1 MREGGRRG
9 FEVLLLTISDAIPTV
24 FDHRDED
31 GVVILGD
38 RRLRER
44 KQMCGRRVIGGDCE
58 LVLTFVRFGRFW
70 EV

>member
-44 KQMCGRRVIGGDCE
+44 KQVGAWNPFDFSHSAA
-58 LVLTFVRFGRFW
+58 LTFVMCCC
-70 EV
+70 

>member
-44 KQMCGRRVIGGDCE
+44 KQNLRQFSLDFRCAEGG
-58 LVLTFVRFGRFW
+58 
-70 EV
+70 